1 MINSRDKYEIEEM
14 INKKFEEHKES
25 QKSSMGCFTFVM
37 TMILGIL
44 FTSFVLMP
52 IFLTISAVYL
62 ELVKRGLTP
71 FQAINLAP
79 LWSVQLAPMI
89 ADLIL
94 KLQ

>member
-1 MINSRDKYEIEEM
+1 
-14 INKKFEEHKES
+14 
-25 QKSSMGCFTFVM
+25 
-37 TMILGIL
+37 
-44 FTSFVLMP
+44 MP